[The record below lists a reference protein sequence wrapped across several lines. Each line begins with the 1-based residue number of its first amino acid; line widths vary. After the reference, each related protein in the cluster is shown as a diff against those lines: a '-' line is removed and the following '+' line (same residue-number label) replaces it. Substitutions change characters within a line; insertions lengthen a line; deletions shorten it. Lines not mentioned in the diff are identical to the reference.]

1 MEPIIH
7 LYLLS
12 SNQSETI
19 TGAQKVILTK
29 LAISPANE
37 PMGSQVELIKHHQL
51 RTCTLHGVQ

>member
-29 LAISPANE
+29 LAISPVA
-37 PMGSQVELIKHHQL
+37 SQWVPRLNLLNTIS
-51 RTCTLHGVQ
+51 